1 MCGVRWIK
9 AGAVLIGAA
18 EERKQI
24 YCKLYPA
31 AILSPRSRPVRA
43 SFTLLKGKTNY
54 FLSGLEL
61 IRSREKRMVYEYE
74 YNDND
79 VFIKSSV

>member
-1 MCGVRWIK
+1 MPQIE
-9 AGAVLIGAA
+9 AEAEEDVLIGAD

-31 AILSPRSRPVRA
+31 AILSPRSRPVSA
-43 SFTLLKGKTNY
+43 IFSLQGKTNY

-61 IRSREKRMVYEYE
+61 IRSRENCMVY
-74 YNDND
+74 
-79 VFIKSSV
+79 VV